1 MTSAARDL
9 YRPTG
14 VSAEP
19 ASRERERGDGA
30 GDPGADFLRLIACG
44 SVDDGKS
51 TLIGRLLH
59 EAGRV
64 PDDERA
70 ALARASATHGTRG
83 AEIDYALLLDGL
95 DAEREQGIT
104 IDVAWRHLQTSRRRF
119 LIADCPGHVQYTRNM
134 ATGASVADLA
144 IVLVDATRGLLP
156 QTFRHAAILSLF
168 GVRHVLLAVNK
179 MDRVGF
185 DQAVF
190 DDIASRFG
198 AHAQKLGIP
207 DVVAIPVAA
216 AVGDNVT
223 TRSGAMPWYEG
234 SSVLAHLESVQV
246 QPRDPGAP
254 LRLPLQSVLRDGE
267 GGRWL
272 AGTVAAGSLR
282 VGDGVRVEPAG
293 ATSTIAALHVAGTSR
308 AAAHAGQAVT
318 VQLAD
323 EVDAGRGHVL
333 AAADAPLAHS
343 DQVVAD
349 VLWFDEAALLPGR
362 RYQFK
367 LGTRTVG
374 ARISELKSR
383 HDPESLQPLAAK
395 RLEFNEI
402 GEIVLSLD
410 AVVAFAPYAESA
422 ALGGFILVD
431 PLTRATVGAGM
442 IRHGL
447 RRADNIHWQAL
458 DVDRRARAAL
468 KGQQPRCVW
477 FTGLSGAGKS
487 TIANLVERGLL
498 ARGLH
503 TYLLDGDNV
512 RHGLNRDLGFT
523 DEDRVENLRRVAEVA
538 KLMTDA
544 GLIVL
549 VSFISPF
556 RAERRAARALFDDGD
571 FIEVH
576 VSTSLAEAER
586 RDVKGLYAKARRGE
600 LPNFTGIDSAYEA
613 PEHAELVL
621 DTEAESPAELA
632 ERVIARLLD

>member
-1 MTSAARDL
+1 MSSVASDL

-14 VSAEP
+14 DA
-19 ASRERERGDGA
+19 A
-30 GDPGADFLRLIACG
+30 GDAPRRALKGGRDPGSDFVRMIACG

-51 TLIGRLLH
+51 TLIGRLLY

-70 ALARASATHGTRG
+70 ALERASAAHGTRG
-83 AEIDYALLLDGL
+83 GEIDYALLLDGL

-104 IDVAWRHLQTSRRRF
+104 IDVAWRHLETRRRRF

-144 IVLVDATRGLLP
+144 VVLVDATRGLLP

-179 MDRVGF
+179 MDRVGY
-185 DQAVF
+185 DRAVF
-190 DDIASRFG
+190 DGIASRFG
-198 AHAQKLGIP
+198 EHAGRLGIP
-207 DVVAIPVAA
+207 DVVAVPVAA

-223 TRSGAMPWYEG
+223 TRSPAMPWYEG
-234 SSVLAHLESVQV
+234 PSVLEHLESVPV
-246 QPRDPGAP
+246 RRDEAAGPM
-254 LRLPLQSVLRDGE
+254 RLPVQSVLRDADGA
-267 GGRWL
+267 RWL
-272 AGTVAAGSLR
+272 AGTLVSGVLHAG
-282 VGDGVRVEPAG
+282 DAVRVEPSGVA
-293 ATSTIAALHVAGTSR
+293 SQVAALCVAGTPR
-308 AAAHAGQAVT
+308 PQAAAGQAVT
-318 VQLAD
+318 VRLAD
-323 EVDAGRGHVL
+323 DVDVGRGHVL
-333 AAADAPLAHS
+333 ATPDAPLAHS
-343 DQVVAD
+343 DQVQAD
-349 VLWFDEAALLPGR
+349 VLWFDEAPLLPGR
-362 RYQFK
+362 RYQVK
-367 LGTRTVG
+367 LGPRTVG
-374 ARISELKSR
+374 ARVSELKYR

-402 GEIVLSLD
+402 GELVLSLD
-410 AVVAFAPYAESA
+410 SPVAFAPYAESA

-431 PLTRATVGAGM
+431 PISRATVGAGM

-458 DVDRRARAAL
+458 DVDRKARAAL
-468 KGQQPRCVW
+468 KGQHPRCVW

-523 DEDRVENLRRVAEVA
+523 DEDRVENLRRVSEVA

-556 RAERRAARALFDDGD
+556 RAERRAARALFDEGD
-571 FIEVH
+571 FIEVY
-576 VSTSLAEAER
+576 VNTPLEEAER

-600 LPNFTGIDSAYEA
+600 LPNFTGIDSPYEP
-613 PEHAELVL
+613 PESPELVL
-621 DTEAESPAELA
+621 DTTAADPAVLA
-632 ERVIARLLD
+632 EQVIARLLD

>member
-70 ALARASATHGTRG
+70 ALVRASATHGTRG

-104 IDVAWRHLQTSRRRF
+104 IDVAWRHLQTARRRF

-198 AHAQKLGIP
+198 AHARKLGIP

-216 AVGDNVT
+216 AGGNNVT
-223 TRSGAMPWYEG
+223 TRSDAMPWYEG

-254 LRLPLQSVLRDGE
+254 MRLPLQSVLRDGE

-272 AGTVAAGSLR
+272 AGTVAAGGLR
-282 VGDGVRVEPAG
+282 VGDAVRVEPAG

-362 RYQFK
+362 RYQLK

-576 VSTSLAEAER
+576 VNTSLAEAER

>member
-1 MTSAARDL
+1 MNSVASDL
-9 YRPTG
+9 YRRTG
-14 VSAEP
+14 VFADDAP
-19 ASRERERGDGA
+19 HVPVQGVRPPKAASGFVRM
-30 GDPGADFLRLIACG
+30 IACG

-70 ALARASATHGTRG
+70 ALERASASHGTRG
-83 AEIDYALLLDGL
+83 DDIDYALLLDGL

-104 IDVAWRHLQTSRRRF
+104 IDVAWRHLQTARRRF

-179 MDRVGF
+179 MDRTGY

-190 DDIASRFG
+190 DAIASSFL
-198 AHAQKLGIP
+198 AHAQRLGIA
-207 DVVAIPVAA
+207 DVVAVPVAA

-223 TRSGAMPWYEG
+223 TRSDAMPWYRG
-234 SSVLAHLESVQV
+234 PSVLEHLETVAIS
-246 QPRDPGAP
+246 RDEAALP
-254 LRLPLQSVLRDGE
+254 LRLPLQSVLRDAA

-272 AGTVAAGSLR
+272 AGTLAAGTLR
-282 VGDGVRVEPAG
+282 LGDAVDIEPSGASSRIAG
-293 ATSTIAALHVAGTSR
+293 LCVAGVEQPQAS
-308 AAAHAGQAVT
+308 AGQAVT
-318 VQLAD
+318 VRLAD
-323 EVDAGRGHVL
+323 DVDAGRGHVL
-333 AAADAPLAHS
+333 SAPEAPLAHS
-343 DQVVAD
+343 DQVQAD
-349 VLWFDEAALLPGR
+349 VLWFDEGALLPGR
-362 RYQFK
+362 RYQVK
-367 LGTRTVG
+367 IGTRTVG
-374 ARISELKSR
+374 ARVSELKSR
-383 HDPESLQPLAAK
+383 LDPESLQPLAAK

-402 GEIVLSLD
+402 GELVLSLD
-410 AVVAFAPYAESA
+410 SPVAFAPYAENA

-431 PLTRATVGAGM
+431 PMSRATVGAGM

-458 DVDRRARAAL
+458 DVDRKARAAI

-523 DEDRVENLRRVAEVA
+523 DEDRVENLRRIGEVA
-538 KLMTDA
+538 RLMTDA

-556 RAERRAARALFDDGD
+556 RAERRAARALFGDGE
-571 FIEVH
+571 FIEVY
-576 VSTSLAEAER
+576 VNTSLAEAER

-600 LPNFTGIDSAYEA
+600 LPNFTGIDSPYEP
-613 PEHAELVL
+613 PESPELVL
-621 DTEAESPAELA
+621 DTESADPAVLA
-632 ERVIARLLD
+632 EQVIARLLD

>member
-1 MTSAARDL
+1 MAT
-9 YRPTG
+9 
-14 VSAEP
+14 V
-19 ASRERERGDGA
+19 
-30 GDPGADFLRLIACG
+30 DFLRLIACG

-70 ALARASATHGTRG
+70 ALARASASHGTRG
-83 AEIDYALLLDGL
+83 GEVDYALLLDGL

-104 IDVAWRHLQTSRRRF
+104 IDVAWRHLQTARRRF

-144 IVLVDATRGLLP
+144 IVLVDASRGLLP

-179 MDRVGF
+179 MDRVGY

-190 DDIASRFG
+190 DGIASRFG
-198 AHAQKLGIP
+198 EHAGRLGIA

-216 AVGDNVT
+216 AVGDNIT
-223 TRSGAMPWYEG
+223 SRSPAIDWYRG
-234 SSVLAHLESVQV
+234 PSVLEHLEGVEV
-246 QPRDPGAP
+246 DAPDPALP
-254 LRLPLQSVLRDGE
+254 LRLPLQSVLRDAD

-272 AGTVAAGSLR
+272 TGTLASGTVRTGDEVRIEPGGIASR
-282 VGDGVRVEPAG
+282 V
-293 ATSTIAALHVAGTSR
+293 AALTVAGTPATTAR
-308 AAAHAGQAVT
+308 VGQAVAL
-318 VQLAD
+318 QLVD
-323 EVDAGRGHVL
+323 DVDAGRGHVL
-333 AAADAPLAHS
+333 AAVDAPLAHT
-343 DQVVAD
+343 DQFVAE
-349 VLWFDEAALLPGR
+349 VLWFDEAPLLPGR
-362 RYQFK
+362 RYQ
-367 LGTRTVG
+367 LRSGTRAVG
-374 ARISELKSR
+374 ARVSELKFR

-395 RLEFNEI
+395 RLGFNEI
-402 GEIVLSLD
+402 GEVVISLD
-410 AVVAFAPYAESA
+410 AAIAYAPYAENA
-422 ALGGFILVD
+422 TLGGFILVD
-431 PLTRATVGAGM
+431 PISRATVGAGM

-447 RRADNIHWQAL
+447 RRADNIHWQVL
-458 DVDRRARAAL
+458 DVDRDARAAL
-468 KGQQPRCVW
+468 KGQQPRCIW

-523 DEDRVENLRRVAEVA
+523 DEDRVENLRRIGEVA
-538 KLMTDA
+538 RLMTDA
-544 GLIVL
+544 GLVVL

-556 RAERRAARALFDDGD
+556 RAERAAARALFEPGD
-571 FIEVH
+571 LIEVF
-576 VSTSLAEAER
+576 VDTPLADAER

-600 LPNFTGIDSAYEA
+600 LPNFTGIDSPYEP
-613 PEHAELVL
+613 PEGAELVL
-621 DTEAESPAELA
+621 DTVHDDAQTLA
-632 ERVIARLLD
+632 DRVIAYVLDGAD

>member
-1 MTSAARDL
+1 MNSVATDHHAEAGGTSALD
-9 YRPTG
+9 
-14 VSAEP
+14 
-19 ASRERERGDGA
+19 SRVA
-30 GDPGADFLRLIACG
+30 GPDSRFLRLIACG

-70 ALARASATHGTRG
+70 ALARASAAHGTRG
-83 AEIDYALLLDGL
+83 GELDYALLLDGL

-104 IDVAWRHLQTSRRRF
+104 IDVAWRHLQTAKRRF

-156 QTFRHAAILSLF
+156 QTFRHTAILSLF

-179 MDRVGF
+179 MDRVGY
-185 DQAVF
+185 DRAVF
-190 DDIASRFG
+190 DGIASRFRE
-198 AHAQKLGIP
+198 HAARLGVP
-207 DVVAIPVAA
+207 DVAAIPVAA

-223 TRSGAMPWYEG
+223 ARSPAIGWYDG
-234 SSVLAHLESVQV
+234 PSVLGHLEQV
-246 QPRDPGAP
+246 AIDEPDARLPM
-254 LRLPLQSVLRDGE
+254 RLPLQSVLRDAA

-272 AGTVAAGSLR
+272 AGTLASGALR
-282 VGDGVRVEPAG
+282 VGDAVRVEPAG
-293 ATSTIAALHVAGTSR
+293 ASSRIAALTVSG
-308 AAAHAGQAVT
+308 AAADAARAGQAVA

-323 EVDAGRGHVL
+323 DVDAGRGHVL

-349 VLWFDEAALLPGR
+349 VLWFDEAPLLPGR
-362 RYQFK
+362 RYQLK
-367 LGTRTVG
+367 LGPRTVG
-374 ARISELKSR
+374 ARISDLKFR

-410 AVVAFAPYAESA
+410 APVAYAPYAEGA
-422 ALGGFILVD
+422 ALGGFVLID

-458 DVDRRARAAL
+458 DVDRKARAAL
-468 KGQQPRCVW
+468 KGQHPRCVW

-487 TIANLVERGLL
+487 TIANLAERGLL
-498 ARGLH
+498 ARGVH

-544 GLIVL
+544 GLVVL

-556 RAERRAARALFDDGD
+556 RAERSAARALFDEGD
-571 FIEVH
+571 FIEVF
-576 VSTSLAEAER
+576 VDTPLAEAER

-600 LPNFTGIDSAYEA
+600 LPNFTGIDSPYEA
-613 PEHAELVL
+613 PEEAELVL
-621 DTEAESPAELA
+621 DTGSAPPEALA
-632 ERVIARLLD
+632 ERVIAKLVD

>member
-1 MTSAARDL
+1 MRVDPESA
-9 YRPTG
+9 RPAVSESPITNHQSPITG
-14 VSAEP
+14 SE
-19 ASRERERGDGA
+19 SG
-30 GDPGADFLRLIACG
+30 FLCLIACG

-64 PDDERA
+64 PDDERT

-83 AEIDYALLLDGL
+83 GEIDYALLLDGL

-104 IDVAWRHLQTSRRRF
+104 IDVAWRHLQTARRRF

-156 QTFRHAAILSLF
+156 QTFRHVAILSLF

-179 MDRVGF
+179 MDRVDY

-190 DDIASRFG
+190 DAIATRFR
-198 AHAQKLGIP
+198 AHAQKLGVP

-223 TRSGAMPWYEG
+223 VRSQAIGWYPG
-234 SSVLAHLESVQV
+234 PSVLEHLQDVVIEAS
-246 QPRDPGAP
+246 DASLP
-254 LRLPLQSVLRDGE
+254 LRLPVQSVLRDGE

-272 AGTVAAGSLR
+272 AGTVAAGVLR
-282 VGDGVRVEPAG
+282 VGDAVRVEPAG
-293 ATSTIAALHVAGTSR
+293 AASRVAALAVSGTTTAS
-308 AAAHAGQAVT
+308 AHAGQAVS

-333 AAADAPLAHS
+333 AAADAPVAHS

-349 VLWFDEAALLPGR
+349 VLWFDESPLLPGR
-362 RYQFK
+362 RYQLK
-367 LGTRTVG
+367 IGTRTVG

-402 GEIVLSLD
+402 GELVLSLD

-458 DVDRRARAAL
+458 DVDRKLRAAL

-556 RAERRAARALFDDGD
+556 RAERRAARSLFDEGE
-571 FIEVH
+571 FLEVF
-576 VSTSLAEAER
+576 VDTPLADAER

-600 LPNFTGIDSAYEA
+600 LPNFTGIDSPYEP

-621 DTEAESPAELA
+621 DTQAASAEALA
-632 ERVIARLLD
+632 EQVIARLLD

>member
-9 YRPTG
+9 YRSIG
-14 VSAEP
+14 GSAEAAPDP
-19 ASRERERGDGA
+19 AGIGDA
-30 GDPGADFLRLIACG
+30 GHGPDADFLRLIACG
-44 SVDDGKS
+44 SGDDGKS

-83 AEIDYALLLDGL
+83 GEIDYALLLDGL

-104 IDVAWRHLQTSRRRF
+104 IDVAWRHLQTARRRF

-185 DQAVF
+185 DRAVF

-198 AHAQKLGIP
+198 AHAQRLGIP

-223 TRSGAMPWYEG
+223 TPSDAMGWYAG
-234 SSVLAHLESVQV
+234 PNVLAHLESVQV
-246 QPRDPGAP
+246 QRRDAAGP
-254 LRLPLQSVLRDGE
+254 LRLPLQSVLRDGD

-272 AGTVAAGSLR
+272 AGTVASGALR
-282 VGDGVRVEPAG
+282 VGDTVRVEPAG
-293 ATSTIAALHVAGTSR
+293 AASTVAALHVAGTPSTT
-308 AAAHAGQAVT
+308 AQAGQAVT

-333 AAADAPLAHS
+333 AAGDAPLAHS

-362 RYQFK
+362 RYQLK
-367 LGTRTVG
+367 LATRTVG

-383 HDPESLQPLAAK
+383 HDPGSLQPLAAK

-556 RAERRAARALFDDGD
+556 RAERRAARALFDEGD

-576 VSTSLAEAER
+576 VNTSLAEAER

-600 LPNFTGIDSAYEA
+600 LPNFTGIDSAYEP

-621 DTEAESPAELA
+621 DTEAGSPAELA

>member
-1 MTSAARDL
+1 MNSVAIDRLVEAGGTAVHDSRL
-9 YRPTG
+9 PT
-14 VSAEP
+14 P
-19 ASRERERGDGA
+19 
-30 GDPGADFLRLIACG
+30 DPRFLRLIACG

-70 ALARASATHGTRG
+70 ALARASAAHGTRG
-83 AEIDYALLLDGL
+83 GDIDYALLLDGL

-104 IDVAWRHLQTSRRRF
+104 IDVAWRHLQTAKRRF

-134 ATGASVADLA
+134 ATGASIADLA
-144 IVLVDATRGLLP
+144 IVLVDATKGLLP

-179 MDRVGF
+179 MDRVGY

-190 DDIASRFG
+190 DEIAARFR
-198 AHAQKLGIP
+198 AHAAKLGVP

-223 TRSGAMPWYEG
+223 TRSPDIGWYHG
-234 SSVLAHLESVQV
+234 PSVLEHLETVAIA
-246 QPRDPGAP
+246 PPDGAQP
-254 LRLPLQSVLRDGE
+254 LRLPLQSVLRDAA

-272 AGTVAAGSLR
+272 AGTLASGNIR
-282 VGDGVRVEPAG
+282 VGDAVRVEPAG
-293 ATSTIAALHVAGTSR
+293 ASSRIAALTASGASAQSAQV
-308 AAAHAGQAVT
+308 GQAVA

-323 EVDAGRGHVL
+323 DVDAGRGHVL

-349 VLWFDEAALLPGR
+349 VLWFDEAPLLPGR
-362 RYQFK
+362 RYQLK
-367 LGTRTVG
+367 IGTRTVG
-374 ARISELKSR
+374 ARISELKFR

-410 AVVAFAPYAESA
+410 AVVAYAPYAESA

-458 DVDRRARAAL
+458 DVDRKVRAAL

-544 GLIVL
+544 GLVVL

-556 RAERRAARALFDDGD
+556 RAERAAARALFDEGD
-571 FIEVH
+571 FIEVF
-576 VSTSLAEAER
+576 VDTPLAEAER
-586 RDVKGLYAKARRGE
+586 RDVKGLYAKARSGQ
-600 LPNFTGIDSAYEA
+600 LPNFTGIDSPYEP

-621 DTEAESPAELA
+621 DTQAASSEALA
-632 ERVIARLLD
+632 EQVIARLLD

>member
-1 MTSAARDL
+1 MEMSSVAIDKHPGIGGTAVPGTWVEIAD
-9 YRPTG
+9 
-14 VSAEP
+14 
-19 ASRERERGDGA
+19 SRL
-30 GDPGADFLRLIACG
+30 LRLIACG

-64 PDDERA
+64 PDDEKA

-83 AEIDYALLLDGL
+83 GDIDYALLLDGL

-104 IDVAWRHLQTSRRRF
+104 IDVAWRHLQTVKRRF

-179 MDRVGF
+179 MDRGGY

-190 DDIASRFG
+190 DDIASRFRE
-198 AHAQKLGIP
+198 HAAKLGVP

-223 TRSGAMPWYEG
+223 SRSPAIAWYDG
-234 SSVLAHLESVQV
+234 PSVLEHLEAVAV
-246 QPRDPGAP
+246 AAPDPALP
-254 LRLPLQSVLRDGE
+254 LRLPVQSVLRDAD

-272 AGTVAAGSLR
+272 AGTLAAGALR
-282 VGDGVRVEPAG
+282 VGDAVRIEPAG
-293 ATSTIAALHVAGTSR
+293 ASSTISALAVSGKAAD
-308 AAAHAGQAVT
+308 AASVGQAVA

-323 EVDAGRGHVL
+323 EVDAGRGNVL
-333 AAADAPLAHS
+333 AAGDAPLAYS

-349 VLWFDEAALLPGR
+349 VLWFDEAPLLPGR
-362 RYQFK
+362 RYQIK
-367 LGTRTVG
+367 LGTRAVG
-374 ARISELKSR
+374 ARISELKFR

-402 GEIVLSLD
+402 GEIALSLD
-410 AVVAFAPYAESA
+410 APIAYAPYAESA

-431 PLTRATVGAGM
+431 PITRGTVGAGM

-458 DVDRRARAAL
+458 DVDRKARAAL

-523 DEDRVENLRRVAEVA
+523 DEDRVENLRRVSEVA
-538 KLMTDA
+538 KLMTEA
-544 GLIVL
+544 GLVVL

-556 RAERRAARALFDDGD
+556 RAERRAARSLFDAGD
-571 FIEVH
+571 FIEVF
-576 VSTSLAEAER
+576 VDTPLAEAER

-600 LPNFTGIDSAYEA
+600 LPNFTGIDSPYEP
-613 PEHAELVL
+613 PEDPEIVL
-621 DTEAESPAELA
+621 DTQAASADALA
-632 ERVIARLLD
+632 QQVIAHLLD